1 MNFSNFSQVED
12 YIFSLIAD
20 SIDIGYRAGFA
31 LDRVKYAL
39 SLLHNPQERIKVIHI
54 AGTSGKGSTAT
65 FISDILIQ
73 HGFKTGLTVSP
84 HLVDLRERI
93 QIDGK
98 LADKELLT
106 KYFNEIFPIVQEVAD
121 SKYGKLTYFE
131 TIIILA
137 FYVFQKE
144 NVEYAVIETGL
155 GGLYDATNCVTNE
168 NKLAVI
174 TRIGFDH
181 THILGNTL
189 EEITTNKAG
198 IVNEKQALITLDMQ
212 GEIKNI
218 LLNRA
223 VEMDSEINF
232 VNPNDVR
239 KRLEKNNLSIQNLP
253 DYQLENL
260 TIAIETCNYLSTRDV
275 WKLRMKLIQHVIDN
289 FSFSGRFELIN
300 YKGKEILLDG
310 AHNPQK
316 MQSFLESLIKK
327 YPGKNYKFV
336 VAFKKDK
343 DIDQML
349 KQISTIADSIFVT
362 TFHTVSQDFN
372 HKSESTETLSKI
384 ARKYFRGDLKSFERL
399 GDCINYALKHGT
411 TTPIIVTG
419 SLYLVGEAKQYL
431 SNKLQQ

>member
-1 MNFSNFSQVED
+1 MNFSEFSQVED

-39 SLLHNPQERIKVIHI
+39 SLLDNPQEKTKVIHI

-73 HGFKTGLTVSP
+73 HGFRTGLTVSP
-84 HLVDLRERI
+84 HLVDFKERI
-93 QIDGK
+93 QINGE
-98 LADKELLT
+98 LADNELLT
-106 KYFNEIFPIVQEVAD
+106 KYFNEIFPIVEKVET

-131 TIIILA
+131 IIIILA

-144 NVEYAVIETGL
+144 NVDYGVIETGL

-198 IVNEKQALITLDMQ
+198 IVNKKQTLITLDAQ
-212 GEIKNI
+212 SEIKKI
-218 LLNRA
+218 LVKRA
-223 VEMDSEINF
+223 KKMNSVIKL
-232 VNPNDVR
+232 VNLKDVR
-239 KRLEKNNLSIQNLP
+239 NWLARNNLSTLNLP

-260 TIAIETCNYLSTRDV
+260 SIAVESCNYLSRRDS
-275 WKLRMKLIQHVIDN
+275 WELRMELIQKVIDN
-289 FSFSGRFELIN
+289 FNFAGRFELLN
-300 YKGKEILLDG
+300 YEGKDILLDG

-316 MQSFLESLIKK
+316 MESFLESLRMK
-327 YPGKNYKFV
+327 YPGNIFTFI

-349 KQISTIADSIFVT
+349 KQISNLADSILVT
-362 TFHTVSQDFN
+362 TFHTTSQDFN
-372 HKSESTETLSKI
+372 HKSAETSALTDI
-384 ARKYFRGDLKSFERL
+384 ARKFFSGNIFSFESVEE
-399 GDCINYALKHGT
+399 CIKYALEYSRS
-411 TTPIIVTG
+411 TPIIITG
-419 SLYLVGEAKQYL
+419 SLYLVGEAKHYL
-431 SNKLQQ
+431 SNIPPQ

>member
-198 IVNEKQALITLDMQ
+198 IINKKQTLITLDAQ
-212 GEIKNI
+212 SEIKDVLLRRAEGMESEVKVINLDAI
-218 LLNRA
+218 LQRNRFSTK
-223 VEMDSEINF
+223 D
-232 VNPNDVR
+232 
-239 KRLEKNNLSIQNLP
+239 LP
-253 DYQLENL
+253 EYQLENL
-260 TIAIETCNYLSTRDV
+260 SLAIESCKYLAKRDNWV
-275 WKLRMKLIQHVIDN
+275 LTTDLVKNAINN
-289 FSFSGRFELIN
+289 FSFAGRFELIN
-300 YKGKEILLDG
+300 FKGKEILLDG

-327 YPGKNYKFV
+327 YPGKNYSFV

-399 GDCINYALKHGT
+399 EDCINYALEHSI
-411 TTPIIVTG
+411 TTPTIVTG